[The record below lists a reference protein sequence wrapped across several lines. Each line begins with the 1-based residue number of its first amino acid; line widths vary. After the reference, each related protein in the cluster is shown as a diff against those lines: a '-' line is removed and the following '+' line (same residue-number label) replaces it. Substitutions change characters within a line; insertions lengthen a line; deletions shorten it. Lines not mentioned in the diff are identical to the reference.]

1 MPQPFFN
8 TEGQVMII
16 IRRNDKTIVITGWR
30 AWLIGVAIYTV
41 IAVAVVVVG
50 FLLLGIAIT
59 IATLLFFAIPLAI
72 ALGLIASWVRSAAVR

>member
-1 MPQPFFN
+1 
-8 TEGQVMII
+8 MIV

-30 AWLIGVAIYTV
+30 AWLIGVAIYGV
-41 IAVAVVVVG
+41 IAMAVVVVG

-72 ALGLIASWVRSAAVR
+72 ALGLIASWVRSTAVR